1 MAESSKTTKIL
12 VIVIS
17 VVLLVVGIVVGYEIP
32 RSSSSS
38 SPTGLSGNV
47 PIGVLLPLTG
57 DFASYGATAQVV
69 AGYAENQIN
78 TYVSSV
84 GLPYNFTFYT
94 MDTQTNPSV
103 ALKDVQLLASKGV
116 QVITGLIDSSD
127 VLSIEGYANANH
139 IVIISSFS
147 TTAGIGGGYIF
158 RTVPHDTAEGIA
170 LADLV
175 YGKGYKYVALL
186 TREDSCDMD
195 ISGAFMA
202 QFKSLGGV
210 ILTNITYPGGTS
222 DFSSQIS
229 ALSSVVGPAVA
240 KYGNNSVAIQTLTWS
255 DVATLLSQAKSEN
268 SNILNV
274 NWFGGDGATLSST
287 ITTNAGAI
295 AAQVHFLSPMYA
307 APNTSIL
314 QSLNNYVET
323 KLKVMPDIYSIILY
337 DSLWIAALSIM
348 EAGVNNGQVIKNVVP
363 YVCDH
368 YFGASGWTEL
378 ANNSNDRAGLNIE
391 FYEVEQVTTNNYNWV
406 LAATFDST
414 TQTVTWI
421 S

>member
-139 IVIISSFS
+139 IVIIS
-147 TTAGIGGGYIF
+147 
-158 RTVPHDTAEGIA
+158 
-170 LADLV
+170 
-175 YGKGYKYVALL
+175 
-186 TREDSCDMD
+186 
-195 ISGAFMA
+195 
-202 QFKSLGGV
+202 
-210 ILTNITYPGGTS
+210 
-222 DFSSQIS
+222 
-229 ALSSVVGPAVA
+229 
-240 KYGNNSVAIQTLTWS
+240 
-255 DVATLLSQAKSEN
+255 
-268 SNILNV
+268 
-274 NWFGGDGATLSST
+274 
-287 ITTNAGAI
+287 
-295 AAQVHFLSPMYA
+295 
-307 APNTSIL
+307 
-314 QSLNNYVET
+314 
-323 KLKVMPDIYSIILY
+323 
-337 DSLWIAALSIM
+337 
-348 EAGVNNGQVIKNVVP
+348 
-363 YVCDH
+363 
-368 YFGASGWTEL
+368 
-378 ANNSNDRAGLNIE
+378 
-391 FYEVEQVTTNNYNWV
+391 
-406 LAATFDST
+406 
-414 TQTVTWI
+414 
-421 S
+421 